1 MEGLG
6 GGRPL
11 GEEVMQGM
19 AMAFHGEQ
27 RADGGRVQLAGSKE
41 CGCPASVLLSPEGQE
56 LEGGDGGGTLPPF
69 AGEPPGG
76 CNPQHACMPSPAASL
91 LGRKSKD
98 CAQRPMDIYS
108 LIIESF

>member
-56 LEGGDGGGTLPPF
+56 LEGGDGGGG
-69 AGEPPGG
+69 GEEHFRPLQG
-76 CNPQHACMPSPAASL
+76 NPLVAATPSMHACL
-91 LGRKSKD
+91 LLLPR
-98 CAQRPMDIYS
+98 C
-108 LIIESF
+108 